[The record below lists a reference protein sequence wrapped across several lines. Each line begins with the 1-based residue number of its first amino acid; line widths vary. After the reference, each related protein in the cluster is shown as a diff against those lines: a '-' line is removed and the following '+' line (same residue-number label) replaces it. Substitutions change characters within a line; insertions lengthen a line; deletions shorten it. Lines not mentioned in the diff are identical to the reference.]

1 VINLEEVLRVEG
13 ISKEFPGVFALKNV
27 FFNLYKG
34 EVHALV
40 GENGAGKS
48 TLIKILTGALTP
60 TKGKIVIFGK
70 EYDKLDP
77 ILTLLSQDIG
87 IAAVYQELFLANYLN
102 VVDNVLLGIE
112 PSKLGFVSMRG
123 KKEKVFELL
132 KSIRYTDLRVDLKV
146 KDLSVAQ
153 QGIVAILKVMSR
165 NAKIIIFDEP
175 TASLGSRE
183 SAVLFEVIDKLR
195 KSGVSIIY
203 ISHRLEEVFK
213 IADRV
218 SVLKDGQLVGEAK
231 IGEVDMN
238 KLISLMVGR
247 KIDSNLYDSSR
258 KIGKEIFRC
267 EGIKNTK
274 VRNISFSVHAGEIVG
289 MYGLVG
295 SGRTE
300 VARAI
305 FGADKIFSG
314 RIFIKGKQVKIKSP
328 VFAKK
333 SLLSYLPDDRRNLGL
348 AMQLSVMNNINL
360 ASYENISRFGFV
372 DLKKERFVVG
382 NLIKAL
388 SIKTPSMFQIVS
400 KLSGGNQQKVVI
412 SRWLAARSDIF
423 LMDEPTI
430 GIDVGA
436 KNEMYKLINNLAR
449 QGKGIIFISSHMPE
463 LIAICDRIIVMKE
476 GQIAGEIKR
485 QNFYEEKI
493 LKMAI
498 ENRKVEDI
506 NV

>member
-1 VINLEEVLRVEG
+1 
-13 ISKEFPGVFALKNV
+13 
-27 FFNLYKG
+27 
-34 EVHALV
+34 
-40 GENGAGKS
+40 
-48 TLIKILTGALTP
+48 
-60 TKGKIVIFGK
+60 
-70 EYDKLDP
+70 
-77 ILTLLSQDIG
+77 
-87 IAAVYQELFLANYLN
+87 
-102 VVDNVLLGIE
+102 
-112 PSKLGFVSMRG
+112 
-123 KKEKVFELL
+123 
-132 KSIRYTDLRVDLKV
+132 
-146 KDLSVAQ
+146 
-153 QGIVAILKVMSR
+153 
-165 NAKIIIFDEP
+165 
-175 TASLGSRE
+175 
-183 SAVLFEVIDKLR
+183 LFEVIDKLR

-231 IGEVDMN
+231 IGEVDMD

-485 QNFYEEKI
+485 QNFCEEKI